1 MIAAG
6 VLVALLA
13 AGVLYQSVSV
23 RREAGRFPPP
33 GQLVDV
39 GGRRLHLICIGEGQ
53 PAVIF
58 EPSAFGNGLSSSRAR
73 TEISATTRVCSYD
86 RMGTGWS
93 DPGPAVI
100 SAGVLADDLDHLL
113 SRAGIPPPYVLVPS
127 SIGGLAVELFAR
139 RHPERV
145 SGLVFLDAATSGAV
159 ARLQPEITW
168 MRVQAVCLAPLAAR
182 AGLLRLIDPFDLRR
196 GGGEGASRAVAR
208 MYRVEPMN
216 TICGMVRGALK
227 TVEEFEA
234 APPFPQDVPLTVLS
248 AETNDGLL
256 PRRLPFG
263 AGALPSVRERH
274 EIHQAMARLS
284 SRGRWQV
291 VPGSSHLIGN
301 SQPHAVAVAVLE
313 MLKDIRGA
321 AARPAG
327 AS

>member
-39 GGRRLHLICIGEGQ
+39 GGRRLHLLCIGEGQ

-58 EPSAFGNGLSSSRAR
+58 EPSAFGNALSSSKAR

-100 SAGVLADDLDHLL
+100 PAGVLADDLDQLL
-113 SRAGIPPPYVLVPS
+113 RRAGIPPPYVLVPS

-168 MRVQAVCLAPLAAR
+168 MRVQAVCLTPLAAR

-196 GGGEGASRAVAR
+196 SGESAPRIVAQ
-208 MYRVEPMN
+208 MYRVETMN
-216 TICGMVRGALK
+216 TICGMARGVWK
-227 TVEEFEA
+227 TVEEFQA
-234 APPFPQDVPLTVLS
+234 APPFPPDVPLTVLS
-248 AETNDGLL
+248 AETNAELL
-256 PRRLPFG
+256 PPKLPIG
-263 AGALPSVRERH
+263 DRVSVRQRH
-274 EIHQAMARLS
+274 EIHQAMARQS

-313 MLKDIRGA
+313 MLKDIRGP

-327 AS
+327 SS

>member
-6 VLVALLA
+6 ALVALLA
-13 AGVLYQSVSV
+13 AGVLYQSVST

-58 EPSAFGNGLSSSRAR
+58 EPSAFGNALSSSKAR
-73 TEISATTRVCSYD
+73 SEISATTRVCSYD

-113 SRAGIPPPYVLVPS
+113 SRAGIPPPYILVPS
-127 SIGGLAVELFAR
+127 SIGGLTVELFAR
-139 RHPERV
+139 RRPDRV
-145 SGLVFLDAATSGAV
+145 AGLAFLDAATSDVV
-159 ARLQPEITW
+159 ARLQPEISW
-168 MRVQAVCLAPLAAR
+168 MRIQAVCLLPLAAR
-182 AGLLRLIDPFDLRR
+182 SGLLRLIDPFDLRR
-196 GGGEGASRAVAR
+196 SGGDGASRAVAR

-216 TICGMVRGALK
+216 TICGMARGASG
-227 TVEEFEA
+227 TVAEFQA
-234 APPFPQDVPLTVLS
+234 APPFPPDVPLTVLS
-248 AETNDGLL
+248 AETNEGLL
-256 PRRLPFG
+256 PRGLPTGF
-263 AGALPSVRERH
+263 LPSVRERH
-274 EIHQAMARLS
+274 EIHQAMARRS

-301 SQPHAVAVAVLE
+301 SQPHEVAAAVLDL
-313 MLKDIRGA
+313 LKKSRGA
-321 AARPAG
+321 QPAG
-327 AS
+327 SS